1 MLLLLLLLTLLL
13 TLFAHNEA
21 RCGFALRV
29 VRRAAVTLQYLYLSM
44 LFGLSAVSSSDPTA
58 TASGPACRA
67 AGLIRF

>member
-1 MLLLLLLLTLLL
+1 MLLLLLLLLLTLLL

-29 VRRAAVTLQYLYLSM
+29 VRRAAVTLQYLSM

-67 AGLIRF
+67 AGLIGL